1 MYNLELEELLRK
13 YREQKHTREE
23 SNKLRDLILDSKN
36 EDHIKEILLNDLNQ
50 VTTDYTDSEAV
61 DFLTIYKNIAG
72 KINESDREKVLMPR
86 FVPDNRR
93 LMQFL
98 KVASVLILFFLGGGA
113 FSYFVFYHPKEQSF
127 ISFNEIKAPLGARS
141 EIVLPD
147 GSTVWLNAGSKIK
160 YLNVF
165 NKDNRYVSLE
175 GEAYFKIAKNSKL
188 PFHVKTGDLNIMA
201 IGTEFNVKSYDDEA
215 YIETTLVEGKVS
227 IRQTGQNKRKS
238 QTVYLEP
245 HQKAVYVKENKNL
258 SVEDLKAVRQTK
270 PELLKLKKGIMYV
283 ADKVDT
289 EPIIA
294 WKENKL
300 ILKGEELS
308 NLLIKLE
315 RKYDVTFL
323 YETDIIKQF
332 RFTGTLENETLTQ
345 VLDVIKLSAP
355 IDYTLEGKIVK
366 ITENKQMTKKFS
378 GHLKKK

>member
-1 MYNLELEELLRK
+1 
-13 YREQKHTREE
+13 
-23 SNKLRDLILDSKN
+23 LILDNKN
-36 EDHIKEILLNDLNQ
+36 EELIKELLLNDLNK
-50 VTTDYTDSEAV
+50 VTSDHTDSKAV
-61 DFLTIYKNIAG
+61 DFLTMYKNIAD
-72 KINESDREKVLMPR
+72 KINESDREKVLMPI
-86 FVPDNRR
+86 VHDNRR
-93 LMQFL
+93 LMQFI

-113 FSYFVFYHPKEQSF
+113 LSYFVFYHPVDQSF

-141 EIVLPD
+141 EIILPD

-165 NKDNRYVSLE
+165 NKENRYVSLE

-258 SVEDLKAVRQTK
+258 SVEDLKAVRQAK

-294 WKENKL
+294 WKDNKL

-355 IDYTLEGKIVK
+355 INYTLEGKTVN
-366 ITENKQMTKKFS
+366 ITENKQMSKKFS

>member
-13 YREQKHTREE
+13 YREQRLTREE

-36 EDHIKEILLNDLNQ
+36 EELIKEVLLNDLNQ
-50 VTTDYTDSEAV
+50 VTSNHTDSKAV
-61 DFLTIYKNIAG
+61 DFLTMYKNIAD
-72 KINESDREKVLMPR
+72 KINESDREKVLMPI
-86 FVPDNRR
+86 VHDNRR
-93 LMQFL
+93 LMQFI

-113 FSYFVFYHPKEQSF
+113 LSYFVFYHPVDQSF

-141 EIVLPD
+141 EIILPD

-165 NKDNRYVSLE
+165 NKENRYVSLE

-258 SVEDLKAVRQTK
+258 SVEDLKAVRQAK

-294 WKENKL
+294 WKDNKL

-355 IDYTLEGKIVK
+355 INYTLEGKTVN
-366 ITENKQMTKKFS
+366 ITENKQMSKKFS